1 MVRFIGL
8 MTRWLTLEVLPIPV
22 VHGELREDIR
32 VIRLPYAMDI
42 IKQARRHAS
51 HDALTDEEKAATST
65 SGRRH
70 RRFAERPSCDK
81 TSRHSSMN
89 VPQSTPLMRHDSPI
103 REARKKNAAADTD
116 LGARWTLEHLGIVM
130 EPDLTNP
137 CEAGGVLNPAAAR
150 GPDGRLHLLPRL
162 VAAGNYSRIGLA
174 RVMTNRHRVPSR
186 VERMGVVLEPEAPYE
201 LNVGNGGGVEDARVA
216 YFKPWK
222 LYLMTY
228 TAYGPQGPRVAAA
241 SSTDLIHWRRIGL
254 LRFAPHHGVDMD
266 ALDNK
271 DAVLFPEPVKAPDG
285 REALA
290 LIHRPIFD
298 DVAGFLA
305 QHHQPGM
312 WLSYAPLEE
321 LAGSTRLLFGQHHLL
336 ASPEHGWEHL
346 RIGAGAPPLRLGD
359 TWLLLY
365 HGVSGHIVEGIDQQ
379 QAVRYAAGMLRLDG
393 RDPRKI
399 VYRARYPIL
408 APELQTERAGIVPN
422 VVFPTGLDVPRAGV
436 LDVYYGMA
444 DSRIGVARGYL
455 ADLPTIT
462 WAEVA

>member
-1 MVRFIGL
+1 
-8 MTRWLTLEVLPIPV
+8 
-22 VHGELREDIR
+22 
-32 VIRLPYAMDI
+32 
-42 IKQARRHAS
+42 
-51 HDALTDEEKAATST
+51 
-65 SGRRH
+65 
-70 RRFAERPSCDK
+70 
-81 TSRHSSMN
+81 MN
-89 VPQSTPLMRHDSPI
+89 VPPNTPLMRHDPAV
-103 REARKKNAAADTD
+103 REAREKNAATNT
-116 LGARWTLEHLGIVM
+116 GTEARWTLEHLGIVM

-150 GPDGRLHLLPRL
+150 GPDGRLYLLPRL
-162 VAAGNYSRIGLA
+162 VEAGNYSRIGLA
-174 RVMTNRHRVPSR
+174 RVITNRLRVPSR

-201 LNVGNGGGVEDARVA
+201 LNVRSVGGVEDARVA

-222 LYLMTY
+222 RYLMTY
-228 TAYGPQGPRVAAA
+228 TADGPCGPRVAAA
-241 SSTDLIHWRRIGL
+241 SSTNLIHWRRIGL

-271 DAVLFPEPVKAPDG
+271 DAVLFPEPVRAPDG
-285 REALA
+285 RAALA

-298 DVAGFLA
+298 GIAGFLA

-312 WLSYAPLEE
+312 WLSYAPLDE

-336 ASPEHGWEHL
+336 ASPEQEWEQL

-379 QAVRYAAGMLRLDG
+379 QAVRYAAGMLLLDR
-393 RDPRKI
+393 RDLRKI
-399 VYRARYPIL
+399 VYRTRYPIL

-436 LDVYYGMA
+436 LNVYYGMA

-462 WAEVA
+462 RAEVA